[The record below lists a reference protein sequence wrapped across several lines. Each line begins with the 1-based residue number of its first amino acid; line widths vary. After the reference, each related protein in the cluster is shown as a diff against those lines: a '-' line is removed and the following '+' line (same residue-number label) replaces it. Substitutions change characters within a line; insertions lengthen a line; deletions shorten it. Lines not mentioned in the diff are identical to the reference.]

1 MIKITNMR
9 IIFVY
14 TNEVMYLHKP
24 TLRVLQI
31 LELLSS
37 AGTPMRLADISRAL
51 DIPKST
57 LLPILQ
63 TMTQSRY
70 LSKDDSDRYCL
81 GMALMGAAV
90 AAGKIYAPDK
100 CIKACLKEL
109 VEEFDE
115 TCYYGV
121 LEGNQVLYVEKVESR
136 QPLRMLTAMGHKL
149 PAYATGIGKALLID
163 HTKQQLE
170 ALYPKGLA
178 PLTEKTVRDV
188 SSLAAQ
194 LTQARADGYAW
205 EIEES
210 TEHIR
215 CFAVPVRKNG
225 SILGAVS
232 MAIPLFRYQEEKK
245 ENIVAALQS
254 TARHLGA
261 LLQQSDETNQ

>member
-1 MIKITNMR
+1 
-9 IIFVY
+9 
-14 TNEVMYLHKP
+14 
-24 TLRVLQI
+24 
-31 LELLSS
+31 
-37 AGTPMRLADISRAL
+37 MRLADISRAL

-70 LSKDDSDRYCL
+70 LAKDDSDRYVL
-81 GMALMGAAV
+81 GMALLGAAA
-90 AAGKIYAPDK
+90 AAGKIYAPEK
-100 CIKACLKEL
+100 CIKVCLKEL

-121 LEGNQVLYVEKVESR
+121 LEGNQVLYVQKVESR

-149 PAYATGIGKALLID
+149 PAYATGIGKALLTD

-178 PLTEKTVRDV
+178 PLTEKTVRNIP
-188 SSLAAQ
+188 SLAAQ

-215 CFAVPVRKNG
+215 
-225 SILGAVS
+225 
-232 MAIPLFRYQEEKK
+232 
-245 ENIVAALQS
+245 
-254 TARHLGA
+254 
-261 LLQQSDETNQ
+261 